1 MDIGG
6 EMRSKESKKNERE
19 VIKSSGGNFIVVGKT
34 GQGKTSVLL
43 DVMEKVIHL
52 KNCKR
57 ED

>member
-1 MDIGG
+1 
-6 EMRSKESKKNERE
+6 MRSKESKKNERE
-19 VIKSSGGNFIVVGKT
+19 VIKSSGENFIVVGKT

>member
-6 EMRSKESKKNERE
+6 EMRSKESKKNESE

-57 ED
+57 EN